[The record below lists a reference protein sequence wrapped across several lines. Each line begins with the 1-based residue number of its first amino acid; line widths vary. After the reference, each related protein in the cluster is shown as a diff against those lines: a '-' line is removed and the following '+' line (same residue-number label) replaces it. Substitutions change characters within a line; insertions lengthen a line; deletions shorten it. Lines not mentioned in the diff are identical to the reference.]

1 MIKNI
6 IFDLGGVLLNLDPS
20 ATQKA
25 FEALGLVDFEKQ
37 YSTIRQTGCFDDF
50 DCGRISEQ
58 EFRNHLKKFLPST
71 VDDKAIDAAWNA
83 MLLDLPKERLELLQ
97 SLGKKYRLFL
107 LSNTNE
113 IHVTAFSAYLQKEFG
128 FADFSDYFE
137 RWYYSCRIGKRK
149 PDVEIF
155 QFVLDENGLKAEE
168 TFFIDD
174 APQHVEGAR
183 KAGIKSFLL
192 PAGKDICTVFVEKQ
206 DNDEA
211 PKDKLSVI
219 EIILALGEGISEN

>member
-6 IFDLGGVLLNLDPS
+6 IFDLGGVILNLDPA

-25 FEALGLVDFEKQ
+25 FEALGLADFEKQ

-58 EFRNHLKKFLPST
+58 EFRDHLKKFLPAA

-83 MLLDLPKERLELLQ
+83 MLLDLPKERLDLLR

-113 IHVTAFSAYLQKEFG
+113 IHVTAFSAYLQNEFG
-128 FADFSDYFE
+128 ITDFSDYFE

-149 PDVEIF
+149 PDAEIF
-155 QFVLDENGLKAEE
+155 QFVLDENGLTAEE

-174 APQHVEGAR
+174 SPQHVEGAKR
-183 KAGIKSFLL
+183 TGIQALL
-192 PAGKDICTVFVEKQ
+192 LTPGKTI
-206 DNDEA
+206 ND
-211 PKDKLSVI
+211 LF
-219 EIILALGEGISEN
+219 ENSTI